1 VTFPKTF
8 IISPI
13 SPHAYYTGE
22 VEWVNSTF
30 GVLLVTCPE
39 DIAKAIAMALLEKRL
54 AASVNMI
61 PAVSSLYWW
70 RDKIE
75 SSLETLLL
83 IKTRVDAFENIKK
96 VVEDMHPY
104 EVPQIVLLPIVAGSE
119 DYLSWI
125 DRELN
130 PRPEN

>member
-1 VTFPKTF
+1 M
-8 IISPI
+8 
-13 SPHAYYTGE
+13 
-22 VEWVNSTF
+22 NSMF
-30 GVLLVTCPE
+30 GVLLVTCPG
-39 DIAKAIAMALLEKRL
+39 DVAKAIAMALLEKRL

-75 SSLETLLL
+75 SSNETLLL